1 MVLQVQDMDRVLSQE
16 CSPSCAKVSRQWMA
30 ITERSLEDDYP
41 DAAELVSAQAR
52 QALISLTEG
61 EVLELVKNASRFERN
76 PFWVGSSEKVAVQV

>member
-41 DAAELVSAQAR
+41 DAAELVSAQA
-52 QALISLTEG
+52 LISLTEG